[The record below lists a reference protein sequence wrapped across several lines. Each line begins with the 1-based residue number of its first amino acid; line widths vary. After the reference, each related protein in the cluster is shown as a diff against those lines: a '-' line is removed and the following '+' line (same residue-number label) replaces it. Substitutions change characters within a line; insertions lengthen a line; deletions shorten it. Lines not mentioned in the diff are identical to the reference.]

1 MIPKKVHSR
10 REERKIHGTDDT
22 HPMTFTDCSECE
34 RGGNGAAKDPCSCGW
49 QQKTPGL
56 GCYIGT
62 PKTEI
67 LAAIMLTKKD
77 A

>member
-1 MIPKKVHSR
+1 MIPKKVHSYR
-10 REERKIHGTDDT
+10 SERAIKGSIET
-22 HPMTFTDCSECE
+22 HTMIFTDCSECD
-34 RGGNGAAKDPCSCGW
+34 RGGNGNAKEPCSSGW
-49 QQKTPGL
+49 QQRTPGL